1 MVLLTIN
8 SIIGTGIF
16 LSPGGVAK
24 QSGALAPFIYV
35 CAAVFAIMLALT
47 FASASKYTRESG
59 AAYAYVRTAFGDN
72 TGLYVGI
79 TRFVSASI
87 AWGVM
92 ATGAVGTAFQILGYQ
107 SDAITFG
114 MRTIGFIVLMV
125 VLFIINVLGTRF
137 RVGIKPL
144 NDW

>member
-1 MVLLTIN
+1 MEQKTKLKFWSIVLLTIN

-24 QSGALAPFIYV
+24 QAGSMAPFIYI
-35 CAAVFAIMLALT
+35 CAAVFAVILAIT

-72 TGLYVGI
+72 AGLYVGI

-92 ATGAVGTAFQILGYQ
+92 ATGVIKTVFQIL
-107 SDAITFG
+107 
-114 MRTIGFIVLMV
+114 
-125 VLFIINVLGTRF
+125 
-137 RVGIKPL
+137 
-144 NDW
+144 